1 MAKAKMQAAEAR
13 EAQAPVKRHP
23 VRKFFKYLAFCLLV
37 LVCAAIGALFWL
49 TQTGSGQAWAVRQVN
64 SLLASGPDDSGLA
77 FRITSLSGSVPFD
90 FEFGL
95 ESSDRQGVWLIAPQ
109 NRMVWNWRELPGCV
123 HISQLALANVDVSRL
138 PDLPE
143 QPRPEPP
150 SKPLT
155 LADMRAMLKQAGDF
169 LAAKH
174 WWLPDVR
181 LEGAALEATLPQ
193 ELVNERP
200 LVKAALDFS
209 FVNNAAAASAKL
221 AASSAAG
228 GKLTLPWLGLNETAL
243 DLALQVEPE
252 AGGLA
257 AKCELKGGVSG
268 FDMAVKDI
276 PQALLGDNIDLGL
289 KLNARASAGQAAID
303 LAGPDLTAG
312 NVKLAVAG
320 NWASDAG
327 WQANRISGPLSC
339 NADLEL
345 APLPADIDSPLKAIR
360 APASLNLAVSG
371 DLPAL
376 DLNLRLGCAEIAL
389 DGHEIADTALSLS
402 GAQLQLPL
410 DSPGDSSLK
419 TLLAQENRL
428 KLNFATRVDKQPA
441 DLSTQIFF
449 QNFGAGQEDGWRV
462 GLRDLALS
470 AFGLAGNGNLA
481 AVLGASPKPALDGS
495 LRFAIKN
502 WDALA
507 KIVPHTQFSG
517 QASLDAELAS
527 GLAGAAAN
535 PAEALAA
542 SPETGAGQLSQNA
555 ALKLAIPAFAMR
567 QGKDR
572 PVELAAK
579 LEAELTD
586 LFGQPAFRAKLDAGK
601 ILAAGLRL
609 SASASASGPFA
620 GPLAAEVSSKGDVAA
635 QLAATWQ
642 PGRLD
647 LQKLDVRADLAN
659 FMAGKKGRKMLAGLR
674 ATQPARFF
682 YGDACYRIEGLDL
695 RLLPGGR
702 LTANGGLAPDK
713 LNLNLNLLD
722 LNLKSLAAIV
732 PDLPS
737 GSVQAAV
744 NLKGTPE
751 RPAGDFRIGLN
762 KIAFPG
768 SPLAPATLA
777 LLGEVTHGAGG
788 GALKTRL
795 EINPET
801 VKALGGTTAQIAAT
815 LPLLFGKDGIPTVN
829 MQGPLAARVVW
840 DGALGPIWNLLPLS
854 GRRLNGRVKVDAG
867 ASGTLAK
874 PAIRGMASLEHARY
888 EDLLLGILLT
898 DINLKLDL
906 AQSATQARPA
916 AGAQVM
922 RDKLPG
928 AFKLALSLSD
938 GRGGTVTANG
948 GGALDGEKL
957 DIKAKINDLKPLRRR
972 DIHVQLSGDMQVT
985 GSATAPLVAGE
996 IIVDKGEVL
1005 LNNLAM
1011 TGSVTT
1017 LDITTEAELKA
1028 AEAAPA
1034 KASAPDGGGR
1044 LNVRVRMLPRFSVEG
1059 RGLASIWQCNLLIS
1073 GQLANPQV
1081 TGAINSVRGNF
1092 DFLGKVFALTKGRV
1106 FFGGG
1111 SLANPLVDV
1120 ELTYDTPDLVAHI
1133 MVAGPVNKI
1142 RLTMTSDP
1150 VMPRDEIISRV
1161 LFGRS
1166 VNDLSRMEALQL
1178 AGAVA
1183 QLAGFDGGAGLLG
1196 AAKKALGVD
1205 VLRIGTA
1212 NTGSA
1217 NQSSEDT
1224 GGGTTLEMGK
1234 YLNDYTYMGVQQG
1247 FKADSTAFII
1257 EIELSHNASLE
1268 LRTEQGN
1275 TWGGIRWR
1283 KNY

>member
-1 MAKAKMQAAEAR
+1 MARAKRQPAEAEAR
-13 EAQAPVKRHP
+13 AAQAPVRRHP
-23 VRKFFKYLAFCLLV
+23 VRKFFKYLAFCLLG
-37 LVCAAIGALFWL
+37 LVCAVICALIWL

-64 SLLASGPDDSGLA
+64 SLLAPAPDAAGLG
-77 FRITSLSGSVPFD
+77 FRITNLAGSVPFD

-109 NRMVWNWRELPGCV
+109 NRMVWNWRELPGCL
-123 HISQLALANVDVSRL
+123 HITQLALVNVDVSRL
-138 PDLPE
+138 PDVPE
-143 QPRPEPP
+143 QPEPAPPARPFA
-150 SKPLT
+150 
-155 LADMRAMLKQAGDF
+155 LADMRAMLNQAGDF
-169 LAAKH
+169 LAARH

-181 LEGAALEATLPQ
+181 LAGAVLEATLPQ

-209 FVNNAAAASAKL
+209 FVNNAANASAKL

-228 GKLTLPWLGLNETAL
+228 GKLTLPWLGLSETAL
-243 DLALQVEPE
+243 DLALQVEPD

-257 AKCELKGGVSG
+257 ANCELKGGISG
-268 FDMAVKDI
+268 FDLAVKDI
-276 PQALLGDNIDLGL
+276 PQALLGDKIDLGL
-289 KLNARASAGQAAID
+289 KLTARASAGQAAID

-312 NVKLAVAG
+312 KVKLAVAG
-320 NWASDAG
+320 NWASDSG
-327 WQANRISGPLSC
+327 WQANRISGPLAC
-339 NADLEL
+339 NAALEL
-345 APLPADIDSPLKAIR
+345 SPLPADIDSPLKAMR
-360 APASLNLAVSG
+360 SPASLNLAVNG

-389 DGHEIADTALSLS
+389 AGHAIADTDLSLS
-402 GAQLQLPL
+402 GAQIQLPL
-410 DSPGDSSLK
+410 DSPGDGSLK

-428 KLNFATRVDKQPA
+428 RLNFATRVDKQPA

-449 QNFGAGQEDGWRV
+449 QNFAAGHEDGWRV

-470 AFGLAGNGNLA
+470 AFGLAGGGNLA

-495 LRFAIKN
+495 LHFAIRN

-507 KIVPHTQFSG
+507 QIVPRAQFSG

-535 PAEALAA
+535 PAAALTAT
-542 SPETGAGQLSQNA
+542 PETSGKQLSQNA
-555 ALKLAIPAFAMR
+555 ALTLAIPAFAMR
-567 QGKDR
+567 QGNDK
-572 PVELAAK
+572 PVELAAR

-586 LFGQPAFRAKLDAGK
+586 LFGSPALRAKLDAGK

-609 SASASASGPFA
+609 SAAASASGSFA
-620 GPLAAEVSSKGDVAA
+620 GPLVAEVNSKGDVVA
-635 QLAATWQ
+635 QLAATWR

-647 LQKLDVRADLAN
+647 LQRLAVQADLAN

-682 YGDACYRIEGLDL
+682 YGDAGYRIEGLDL

-702 LTANGGLAPDK
+702 LTANGALAPDK
-713 LNLNLNLLD
+713 LNLSLNLLD
-722 LNLKSLAAIV
+722 LNLKSLAALV

-801 VKALGGTTAQIAAT
+801 VRALGGTTAQVAAT

-829 MQGPLAARVVW
+829 MQGPFAARVVW

-854 GRRLNGRVKVDAG
+854 GRRLNGRVKIDAG

-874 PAIRGMASLEHARY
+874 PAIRGMASLEQARY

-906 AQSATQARPA
+906 AQAGGQARPA
-916 AGAQVM
+916 AGAL
-922 RDKLPG
+922 DKLPG

-948 GGALDGEKL
+948 SGGLDGEKL
-957 DIKAKINDLKPLRRR
+957 DIKARINDLKPLRRR

-1017 LDITTEAELKA
+1017 LDITSEAELKA
-1028 AEAAPA
+1028 AEAAAA
-1034 KASAPDGGGR
+1034 KASAPEGGGR

-1059 RGLASIWQCNLLIS
+1059 RGLASLWQCNLLIS
-1073 GQLANPQV
+1073 GPLANPQV

-1183 QLAGFDGGAGLLG
+1183 QLAGFGGGAGLLG

-1217 NQSSEDT
+1217 NQSSDDT

-1234 YLNDYTYMGVQQG
+1234 YINDYTYMGVQQG